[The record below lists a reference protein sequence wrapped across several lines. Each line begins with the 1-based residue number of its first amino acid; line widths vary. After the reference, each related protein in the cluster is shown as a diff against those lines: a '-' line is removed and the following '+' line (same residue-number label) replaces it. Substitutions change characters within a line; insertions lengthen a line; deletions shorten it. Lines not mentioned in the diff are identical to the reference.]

1 MNRLSWPKCIGV
13 VFALCMATAM
23 AARAQTVT
31 TLATFTYANG
41 ADPANQSLVQGL
53 DGNLYGT
60 TLYGG
65 AYDTCATYGC
75 GTVFK
80 ISPNGTLT
88 TLHSFDGTD
97 GFEVY
102 GGLVQTT
109 DGNFY
114 GTASA
119 GGTSPNCGGGCGTVF
134 KITPGGT
141 FTTLYSFAGSDG
153 SGPTGPLVQARDGN
167 FRGMTTSGG
176 AYCAPYGCGTIFKIT
191 PLGALT
197 TLYSFSGPDGSYPYN
212 GLVEGADGNFY
223 GETTLG
229 GAYGTGTI
237 FKITPWGALTTLFSF
252 YGADGGLPTGGLIQA
267 TNGNLYGTTE
277 TGGTSPNCVGGC
289 GTVFTITTGGSLTTL
304 WNFDSTDGFIPF
316 SGVIEGTDGN
326 FYGTTVEG
334 GDDYLCPGGCGTIFE
349 ITPGGTL
356 TTVYSFLNFSDG
368 SEPQRLAQDTDG
380 NFYGTGAD
388 GGYDGTGIVFSLAM
402 GLGPFVKS
410 LPHSGTVGASIKILG
425 TELTGTTSVSFEGTA
440 AVFTVDSDTEIS
452 TIVPEDATTGRIRV
466 GTPGGVLLSSGP
478 FLVIRE

>member
-1 MNRLSWPKCIGV
+1 
-13 VFALCMATAM
+13 
-23 AARAQTVT
+23 
-31 TLATFTYANG
+31 
-41 ADPANQSLVQGL
+41 
-53 DGNLYGT
+53 
-60 TLYGG
+60 
-65 AYDTCATYGC
+65 
-75 GTVFK
+75 
-80 ISPNGTLT
+80 
-88 TLHSFDGTD
+88 
-97 GFEVY
+97 
-102 GGLVQTT
+102 
-109 DGNFY
+109 
-114 GTASA
+114 
-119 GGTSPNCGGGCGTVF
+119 
-134 KITPGGT
+134 
-141 FTTLYSFAGSDG
+141 
-153 SGPTGPLVQARDGN
+153 
-167 FRGMTTSGG
+167 
-176 AYCAPYGCGTIFKIT
+176 
-191 PLGALT
+191 
-197 TLYSFSGPDGSYPYN
+197 
-212 GLVEGADGNFY
+212 
-223 GETTLG
+223 
-229 GAYGTGTI
+229 
-237 FKITPWGALTTLFSF
+237 
-252 YGADGGLPTGGLIQA
+252 
-267 TNGNLYGTTE
+267 
-277 TGGTSPNCVGGC
+277 VGGC